1 MTPKEFVQLIP
12 NVLLYIVPGFLV
24 LKITEEYLPKK
35 KLSQYESI
43 LWSILYSFIVTIEF
57 NFCCWLLARM
67 CKCSS
72 NFDGGNISIS
82 DTSKLVIYFLLA
94 IATGFVI
101 TKVSAS
107 FVGQKITKLFNPN
120 MVPGEDVWFESLRTQ
135 KGTWATI
142 YLNNGLI
149 YTGMLSKFTAD
160 PDDNNKLI
168 LLKQYRL
175 MQRTDSTDNNKK
187 TGEAFSRVIEDKTS
201 DASARVLLR
210 FEDITAIEMVD

>member
-12 NVLLYIVPGFLV
+12 DVLLYIVPGFLV

-57 NFCCWLLARM
+57 NILCWLMACI
-67 CKCSS
+67 CKCSTT
-72 NFDGGNISIS
+72 FDSGNISIS
-82 DTSKLVIYFLLA
+82 NTSKLVIYFFLA
-94 IATGFVI
+94 IATGFLI
-101 TKVSAS
+101 TKAAVS
-107 FVGQKITKLFNPN
+107 FVGKKITKLFNPN
-120 MVPGEDVWFESLRTQ
+120 MAPGEDVWFESLRAQ

-175 MQRTDSTDNNKK
+175 MQRTDPTDKNKK

-201 DASARVLLR
+201 DVSARVLLR
-210 FEDITAIEMVD
+210 FEDISAIEMVD